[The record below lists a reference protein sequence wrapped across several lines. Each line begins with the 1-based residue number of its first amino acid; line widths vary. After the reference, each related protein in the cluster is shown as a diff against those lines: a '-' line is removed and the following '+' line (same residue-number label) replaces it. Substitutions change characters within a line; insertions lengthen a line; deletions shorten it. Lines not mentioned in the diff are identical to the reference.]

1 MNDPTENLRRE
12 EVAKINSAVE
22 SGDKAAERS
31 RLVTE
36 YGQVWDTEELSRDFT
51 VKGFMAPFVVVKRK
65 SDGVLGS
72 LYFQHQPRFYFNFQE
87 DK

>member
-72 LYFQHQPRFYFNFQE
+72 LSFQHQPRFYFNFQE

>member
-1 MNDPTENLRRE
+1 MNDPTENFRRE
-12 EVAKINSAVE
+12 EVAKINDAVE

-36 YGQVWDTEELSRDFT
+36 YGQVWDTEELSRDFA
-51 VKGFMAPFVVVKRK
+51 VEGFLAPFVVVRRK
-65 SDGVLGS
+65 TDGVRGS
-72 LYFQHQPRFYFNFQE
+72 LSFQHQPRFYFNFQE